1 MLADILFPLPT
12 ERSVESIWDIIHK
25 TIFRSHTVDFSLSPE
40 QQMTQKM
47 VRDFSQ
53 KEIAPI
59 IKEHDRKQ
67 EPIPWLL
74 KRMGELGILGLPF
87 PVKYGGAGMDYI
99 SLGLACE
106 ELEAVDTHLRVIMSV
121 HVGLCAMTV
130 FQWGTEE
137 QKQKF
142 LVPLAKGEKVG
153 CGAFTEPGMGSDVAA
168 MRTSAKRD
176 GDYYV
181 LNGEKMWISLAS
193 KADYALVTVKTD
205 PSTGSGRAHSARKPS
220 EALSSFI
227 IDLNSP
233 GVTRG
238 DIHGKLGVRAGST
251 GWISFQD
258 VKVPVENRIGEEGE
272 GFKITMT
279 GFDHGR
285 YTVASGATGIIRAC
299 LEASVKYAKSRTTFG
314 KPIAEHQL
322 IQEKIAK
329 MSQDYEIARLLY
341 LQSGWMQNMGERNT
355 LQTSYAKKFA
365 TEASF
370 SAATEAIQI
379 HGAYGFSDEYDVER
393 YLRNSKGAMIY
404 EGSSEVQ
411 VLIQSGYALG
421 ERTDKPVRCE
431 LPAYDE
437 KEWQS

>member
-1 MLADILFPLPT
+1 M
-12 ERSVESIWDIIHK
+12 
-25 TIFRSHTVDFSLSPE
+25 DFSLTPE
-40 QQMTQKM
+40 HEMTRKM
-47 VRDFSQ
+47 VHDFAQ
-53 KEIAPI
+53 KEIVPV
-59 IKEHDRKQ
+59 IKEYDRKQ
-67 EPIPWLL
+67 EPIPFAL

-87 PVKYGGAGMDYI
+87 PVRYGGAGMDYI
-99 SLGLACE
+99 SWGLACE
-106 ELEAVDTHLRVIMSV
+106 ELEAVDTSLRVVMSV
-121 HVGLCAMTV
+121 HTGLCGMTV

-142 LVPLAKGEKVG
+142 LVPLAKGEKIG
-153 CGAFTEPGMGSDVAA
+153 CGAFTESGMGSDVAA
-168 MRTSAKRD
+168 MSTTAKRN
-176 GDYYV
+176 GDYYI

-193 KADYALVTVKTD
+193 KAELALVTVKTN
-205 PSTGSGRAHSARKPS
+205 PSTGSGQRPSPRKAS
-220 EALSSFI
+220 EGLSSFI
-227 IDLNSP
+227 VDLHTD
-233 GVTRG
+233 GIRTG
-238 DIHGKLGVRAGST
+238 DLHGKLGVRAGST

-258 VKVPVENRIGEEGE
+258 VRVPVENRIGEEGE

-299 LEASVKYAKSRTTFG
+299 LEASVKYARTRQTFG

-322 IQEKIAK
+322 IQEKIAR

-341 LQSGWMQNMGERNT
+341 LQSGWMQNMGKRNT

-370 SAATEAIQI
+370 SAANEAIQI

-404 EGSSEVQ
+404 EGSSEIQ
-411 VLIQSGYALG
+411 TLIQAGYALG
-421 ERTDKPVRCE
+421 ERTDKPLRCE

-437 KEWQS
+437 AFWQG

>member
-1 MLADILFPLPT
+1 
-12 ERSVESIWDIIHK
+12 
-25 TIFRSHTVDFSLSPE
+25 VDFSLTPE

-47 VRDFSQ
+47 VRDFVQ

-74 KRMGELGILGLPF
+74 KRMGELGVLGLPF

-99 SLGLACE
+99 SWGLACE
-106 ELEAVDTHLRVIMSV
+106 ELEAVDTHLRVVMSV

-142 LVPLAKGEKVG
+142 LVPLAKGEKIG

-176 GDYYV
+176 GDHYI

-193 KADYALVTVKTD
+193 KADLGLVTVKSD
-205 PSTGSGRAHSARKPS
+205 QSARKPS
-220 EALSSFI
+220 EALTSFI
-227 IDLNSP
+227 VDLHSP

-251 GWISFQD
+251 GWIAFQD
-258 VKVPVENRIGEEGE
+258 VKVPIENRIGEEGE
-272 GFKITMT
+272 GFKITMSA
-279 GFDHGR
+279 FDHGR
-285 YTVASGATGIIRAC
+285 YTVASGATGLIRAS
-299 LEASVKYAKSRTTFG
+299 LEASVKYAKTRQTFG
-314 KPIAEHQL
+314 KPISEHQL

-329 MSQDYEIARLLY
+329 MAQDYEISRLLY
-341 LQSGWMQNMGERNT
+341 LQSGWMQNMGQRNT

-370 SAATEAIQI
+370 NAANEAIQI

-393 YLRNSKGAMIY
+393 YLRNSKGAVIY

-421 ERTDKPVRCE
+421 ERTDRPLRCE

-437 KEWQS
+437 KVWQE